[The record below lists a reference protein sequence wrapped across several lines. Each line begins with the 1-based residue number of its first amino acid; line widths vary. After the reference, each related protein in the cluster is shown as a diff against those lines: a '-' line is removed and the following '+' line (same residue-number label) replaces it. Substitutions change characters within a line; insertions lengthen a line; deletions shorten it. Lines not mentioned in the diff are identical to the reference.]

1 MKYRDR
7 FHAGRVLASRLKN
20 YRDKDC
26 IVIALPNGGIPVGIE
41 IARELHAEFDLLFVS
56 KITPKFNTEI
66 GYGSISESGVI
77 NLNRKLIERL
87 GLSEQEVNN
96 DIEKTERK
104 IASRMRQYQK
114 KGYDIKEKIAIL
126 VDDGIASGYTMI
138 NAIDTV
144 KKQHADEIIIAV
156 PTAPLEKY
164 NMIAPLVDQIICP
177 LVRDTEFFAVA
188 DAYENWYDI
197 SFEGAIK
204 LLKKFGYFQTDHQ
217 SY

>member
-1 MKYRDR
+1 VKYRDR
-7 FHAGRVLASRLKN
+7 FHAGQVLAKRLNN
-20 YRDKDC
+20 YRDKNC
-26 IVIALPNGGIPVGIE
+26 IVLALPNGGIPVGIE

-87 GLSEQEVNN
+87 GLSVQEVNN

-104 IASRMRQYQK
+104 IATRMRQYKK
-114 KGYDIKEKIAIL
+114 KGYDIKGKIAIL
-126 VDDGIASGYTMI
+126 VDDGIASGYTML

-144 KKQHADEIIIAV
+144 KKKHADEIIIAV

-164 NMIAPLVDQIICP
+164 DMLAPLADQIICP

-204 LLKKFGYFQTDHQ
+204 LLKRAGYFKTNHH
-217 SY
+217 SH

>member
-1 MKYRDR
+1 VKYRDR
-7 FHAGRVLASRLKN
+7 FHAGRVLSNRLNN
-20 YRDKDC
+20 YRDKNC
-26 IVIALPNGGIPVGIE
+26 IILALPNGGIPVGIE
-41 IARELHAEFDLLFVS
+41 IAKELHAEFDLLFVS

-77 NLNRKLIERL
+77 NLNRELIERL
-87 GLSEQEVNN
+87 GLSIQEVNS

-104 IASRMRQYQK
+104 IATRMRQYK
-114 KGYDIKEKIAIL
+114 KRGYDIKGKIAIL
-126 VDDGIASGYTMI
+126 VDDGIASGYTML

-144 KKQHADEIIIAV
+144 KKKHADEIIIAV

-164 NMIAPLVDQIICP
+164 TMLTPLADQIICP

-197 SFEGAIK
+197 SFESAIRI
-204 LLKKFGYFQTDHQ
+204 LKKFGFFQTNQQ
-217 SY
+217 SH